1 MAKEPNSSGA
11 KKRKRKKKKWP
22 VILGCVLIIIIAFA
36 FMLYPLVSNFLAER
50 DKSLV
55 ISEYNA
61 IADTLEDEA
70 TAEMF
75 RLAREYNAMIVPQ
88 VTEEET
94 FTDEALAA
102 AAESYDDLLNI
113 NSMGMMGYVDV
124 PKIDVYLPIYHGTEA
139 DTLEN
144 GVGHI
149 IGTSLPVG
157 GESTHSALSAHSGM
171 ATQKMF
177 SDLDDLEQG
186 DIFYIHVVDE
196 TFAYQVTEINV
207 VLPEE
212 LSLLAIRKGEDLVT
226 LITCT
231 PFGVNT
237 HRLLVTGSRIPYEE
251 AEVIEAIKEGEEAQV
266 HVNKWAREYIEG
278 LLIGL
283 GLAVLVIIIVVIYK
297 RRKKQKKA
305 QAKMD
310 ARLAA
315 AAAANNDDECDS
327 NQEWQR
333 SQGCHDII
341 AEDFHLGAEHHEKD
355 QFEEK

>member
-1 MAKEPNSSGA
+1 MPKHIVDTTTAVQ
-11 KKRKRKKKKWP
+11 KKKKKKQKKWP
-22 VILGCVLIIIIAFA
+22 IILGLVFIILIAIAFMA
-36 FMLYPLVSNFLAER
+36 YPLVSNFLAER

-61 IADTLEDEA
+61 IAEQLEDAE
-70 TAEMF
+70 TEEMF
-75 RLAREYNAMIVPQ
+75 RLAHKYNETLVPQ

-102 AAESYDDLLNI
+102 AAESYYDLLNI
-113 NSMGMMGYVDV
+113 NSLGMMGYVDI
-124 PKIDVYLPIYHGTEA
+124 PKIDIYLPIYHGTEA
-139 DTLEN
+139 SVLES

-157 GESTHSALSAHSGM
+157 GESTHCSLSAHSGM
-171 ATQKMF
+171 ASQKMF
-177 SDLDDLEQG
+177 SDLDDMEIG
-186 DIFYIHVVDE
+186 DIFYIHVANE
-196 TFAYQVTEINV
+196 TLAYQVSEINT

-212 LSLLAIRKGEDLVT
+212 LSLLSIRKGEDLVT

-251 AEVIEAIKEGEEAQV
+251 AEVIEAIKEGEEDQI

-283 GLAVLVIIIVVIYK
+283 GIAILILTIYLIV
-297 RRKKQKKA
+297 RRKQKKKRA
-305 QAKMD
+305 EEKA
-310 ARLAA
+310 ARLTAVA
-315 AAAANNDDECDS
+315 VTKDEQKDDPEVILPKE
-327 NQEWQR
+327 NP
-333 SQGCHDII
+333 SQTP
-341 AEDFHLGAEHHEKD
+341 ES
-355 QFEEK
+355 